1 MLTIIHPPIGWPV
14 ASLHALLAF
23 SRIPSRSAPV
33 MALLSGRNE
42 AGPLLVKA
50 ERTQPNPLL
59 TSEQSLMSGYLV
71 LLVEHLSEGAE
82 GPCLYKPKYRADRW
96 CCILNK
102 LNCYFHMAFCVSVS
116 LCPLVG
122 LVRRVSLLSLSRA
135 TPWLWY
141 QTNFKSTYILSI
153 PHPL

>member
-1 MLTIIHPPIGWPV
+1 MLTIIHPPTGWPV

-33 MALLSGRNE
+33 MASLSGRNE

-59 TSEQSLMSGYLV
+59 TSEQSLMSCYLA
-71 LLVEHLSEGAE
+71 LLAEYLLAE
-82 GPCLYKPKYRADRW
+82 GVVGPYLYRPKYRW

-116 LCPLVG
+116 LCPLMG
-122 LVRRVSLLSLSRA
+122 LVSRLSLLSLSRA
-135 TPWLWY
+135 TTWLWY
-141 QTNFKSTYILSI
+141 QMNFKSTYILSI